1 TTAIAVALG
10 ARVALVER
18 ALLGGD
24 CLNVG
29 CVPSKALIEEGRAFA
44 QRTGAGGEGGADF
57 VAALERMRRI
67 RAEISE
73 HDSAERFRGL
83 GADVFLG
90 DATFTGPDT
99 VQVGDAVLRFRR
111 AVVATGTSPAIPS
124 VPGLRESGYFT
135 NET

>member
-1 TTAIAVALG
+1 
-10 ARVALVER
+10 
-18 ALLGGD
+18 
-24 CLNVG
+24 
-29 CVPSKALIEEGRAFA
+29 
-44 QRTGAGGEGGADF
+44 

-135 NET
+135 NETIFSLPARPNRLAVVGGGPIGCELAQAFAAFGTRVTLLE